1 MQRDNET
8 ERGMAE
14 PSLSPSVFDR
24 LLKDRIIWLGSE
36 VRDDNANEIAAK
48 LLLLAAEDPKK
59 DIYLYIN
66 SPGGSI
72 TAGMAIYDTM
82 QFVPNDIVTVGIGM
96 AASMGQ
102 LLLTAGTKGKRYIT
116 PNARVLLH
124 QPHGGFGGTASDIQT
139 QAALILDMKKRLAEI
154 TAAQTGKSVEQINA
168 DGDRDRWFTAQQ
180 ALEYGFVDHIRESAL
195 DVAGGGGTNA

>member
-1 MQRDNET
+1 
-8 ERGMAE
+8 MAE
-14 PSLSPSVFDR
+14 PTLAPSVFDR
-24 LLKDRIIWLGSE
+24 LLRDRIIWLGSE

-48 LLLLAAEDPKK
+48 LLLLAAEDAKK
-59 DIYLYIN
+59 DIFLYVN

-139 QAALILDMKKRLAEI
+139 QAQLILDMKKRLAEI
-154 TAAQTGKSVEQINA
+154 TAEQTGKSVAQINA
-168 DGDRDRWFTAQQ
+168 DGDRDRWFNARE

-195 DVAGGGGTNA
+195 DVAGGGGTDQA

>member
-1 MQRDNET
+1 
-8 ERGMAE
+8 MADMGIQ
-14 PSLSPSVFDR
+14 PNVFDR

-36 VRDDNANEIAAK
+36 VRDENANEIAAK
-48 LLLLAAEDPKK
+48 LLLLAAEDPKR

-102 LLLTAGTKGKRYIT
+102 LLLTSGTKGKRYIT

-139 QAALILDMKKRLAEI
+139 QAQLIIDMKNRLAEI
-154 TAAQTGKSVEQINA
+154 TAEATGKSVEQINA

-195 DVAGGGGTNA
+195 DVAGGGGTGADTK

>member
-1 MQRDNET
+1 
-8 ERGMAE
+8 MAD
-14 PSLSPSVFDR
+14 PVMAPNVFDR
-24 LLKDRIIWLGSE
+24 LLRDRIIWLGSE

-48 LLLLAAEDPKK
+48 LLLLAADDDKK

-82 QFVPNDIVTVGIGM
+82 QYVPNDIVTVGIGM

-102 LLLTAGTKGKRYIT
+102 FLLSAGTKGKRYIT

-124 QPHGGFGGTASDIQT
+124 QPSGGFGGTSSDIQT
-139 QAALILDMKKRLAEI
+139 QAQLIIDMKNRLPQSH
-154 TAAQTGKSVEQINA
+154 T
-168 DGDRDRWFTAQQ
+168 
-180 ALEYGFVDHIRESAL
+180 
-195 DVAGGGGTNA
+195 

>member
-1 MQRDNET
+1 
-8 ERGMAE
+8 MAE
-14 PSLSPSVFDR
+14 LGPQPSVFDR
-24 LLKDRIIWLGSE
+24 LLRDRIIWLGSE
-36 VRDDNANEIAAK
+36 VRDENANEIAAK
-48 LLLLAAEDPKK
+48 LLLLAAEDSDR

-102 LLLTAGTKGKRYIT
+102 FLLSAGTKGKRYIT

-124 QPHGGFGGTASDIQT
+124 QPSGGFGGTSSDIQT
-139 QAALILDMKKRLAEI
+139 QAQLIIDMKNRLAKI
-154 TAAQTGKSVEQINA
+154 TADATGKTVEQINL
-168 DGDRDRWFTAQQ
+168 DGDRDRWFNADE
-180 ALEYGFVDHIRESAL
+180 ALEYGFVDHIRASAA
-195 DVAGGGGTNA
+195 DVTGGGGTDIQPSVSAANL

>member
-1 MQRDNET
+1 
-8 ERGMAE
+8 MAE
-14 PSLSPSVFDR
+14 VSMQPSVFDR

-36 VRDDNANEIAAK
+36 VRDDNSNEIAAK
-48 LLLLAAEDPKK
+48 LLLLAADDDKK

-82 QFVPNDIVTVGIGM
+82 QYVPNDIVTVGIGM

-102 LLLTAGTKGKRYIT
+102 FLLSAGTKGKRYIT

-124 QPHGGFGGTASDIQT
+124 QPSGGFGGTSSDIQT
-139 QAALILDMKKRLAEI
+139 QAALIIDMKNRLAQI
-154 TAAQTGKSVEQINA
+154 TADATGKTVDQINE
-168 DGDRDRWFTAQQ
+168 DGDRDRWFSAQE
-180 ALEYGFVDHIRESAL
+180 ALEYGFVDHIRELAS
-195 DVAGGGGTNA
+195 DVIGGGGTTDKK